1 MCKLHTAHC
10 LTLPVWLK
18 SHLQLLKR
26 GAASPLLCCDSRLF
40 HQTAGPPPASAD
52 WGAADAG
59 SVVKNKKYIHTY
71 GTNFNLSNSPETR
84 MQQWVCVE
92 HVLTRWPSSSLRSA
106 AEVRVP
112 ALPGTS
118 RCILSFVTS
127 AQTNRTNQSAIM
139 NNILVHI
146 IRNLPVRL
154 YLESWCTAQC
164 GTGRVQCAVCR
175 AHSAYWRAESGEG
188 PQSLQVAPSW
198 GLLHLPSFFPQ
209 EQQTELQSPDHVPGR
224 TEINLVEIQREH
236 RKQLRM
242 LNLQRMQSITNFQV
256 INWPSAPGCRISSGV
271 SAGYLSCLHT
281 SLQ

>member
-1 MCKLHTAHC
+1 
-10 LTLPVWLK
+10 
-18 SHLQLLKR
+18 
-26 GAASPLLCCDSRLF
+26 
-40 HQTAGPPPASAD
+40 
-52 WGAADAG
+52 
-59 SVVKNKKYIHTY
+59 
-71 GTNFNLSNSPETR
+71 

-118 RCILSFVTS
+118 SCILSFVTS

-175 AHSAYWRAESGEG
+175 AHSAHWRAESGEG

-256 INWPSAPGCRISSGV
+256 INWPLAPGCRISSGV

-281 SLQ
+281 SLQWAPSQHPVSHYRVRRYKMLLYVVITKTVKQHISPKSLPRKSY